1 MKVSEYRRP
10 KSASASKRQRERG
23 ASQLTLHVVWQKDIN
38 MLRKIQRG
46 EQVNLGRLEEVRDLS
61 STLLLV
67 YSEDGRQHFPV
78 RVKDAV
84 VR

>member
-1 MKVSEYRRP
+1 
-10 KSASASKRQRERG
+10 
-23 ASQLTLHVVWQKDIN
+23 